1 MKTKLILAT
10 LACSSLITLNTHAMG
25 SKRPTPAP
33 APAPVTPSEP
43 VATPSPSTKP
53 TLDFG
58 PELAED
64 TYLNAGA
71 EIGAQVDDSQNDNEL
86 VGSTREMIN
95 TDSVDQCFSDE
106 APHEYFA
113 DQISYYAQEMLSDVP
128 AKVGYIGSYYGTSS
142 DDNNYFPTSLIRHP
156 LCTVSSSTLSQT
168 INKVPNQATIEKL
181 NRFAST
187 VNTLRQEVLD
197 GDQSAKKELLN
208 TWTRL
213 FSCLSYAESLST
225 ADTTTSKNVATKVA
239 PTGYRKPAGVKFYED
254 PAQDAA
260 SRLNIGMFQ
269 FTPNSAGNI
278 QPCIRAWNSVHQNKA
293 SCQINQ
299 KASQADLIKIL
310 GSSYQSFNAFCGV
323 HKLIQTF
330 AIQVN
335 TTKTSATHPSN
346 VVNGKLKAQEQRC
359 VTPHFQAGKAYNHF
373 GPFQNSTGS
382 NLDKLFTCI
391 ESSR

>member
-1 MKTKLILAT
+1 MKTKIILAT
-10 LACSSLITLNTHAMG
+10 LLCSLVSTHAQAMG
-25 SKRPTPAP
+25 SKKPSPSPAP
-33 APAPVTPSEP
+33 TPAPVTP
-43 VATPSPSTKP
+43 TPAPTTKP

-58 PELAED
+58 PELSED
-64 TYLNAGA
+64 AYLNAGA
-71 EIGAQVDDSQNDNEL
+71 EVGAQVDDSQNDNEL
-86 VGSTREMIN
+86 VGSPRQVIN
-95 TDSVDQCFSDE
+95 NDQVDQCFTDE

-113 DQISYYAQEMLSDVP
+113 DQISYYVQEMINDVP

-142 DDNNYFPTSLIRHP
+142 DDSAYFPTSLIRHP
-156 LCTVSSSTLSQT
+156 LCNVTSSTLSAT
-168 INKVPNQATIEKL
+168 INKVPGQATIDKL
-181 NRFAST
+181 NRFANT
-187 VNTLRQEVLD
+187 VNTLRQEVLS
-197 GDQSAKKELLN
+197 GDQSAKKELLS

-213 FSCLSYAESLST
+213 FSCLAYAESLST
-225 ADTTTSKNVATKVA
+225 ADTTTSKNVATKVG
-239 PTGYRKPAGVKFYED
+239 PSGYRKPAGVKFYED

-278 QPCIRAWNSVHQNKA
+278 QPCIRAWNSLNQNKT

-299 KASQADLIKIL
+299 KATQADLIKAL

-323 HKLIQTF
+323 HKLVQTF

-335 TTKTSATHPSN
+335 TTKSSATHPSN
-346 VVNGKLKAQEQRC
+346 VVNGKLKGFEQRC
-359 VTPHFQAGKAYNHF
+359 VSPHFQAGKAYNHF

>member
-1 MKTKLILAT
+1 MKTKIILAT
-10 LACSSLITLNTHAMG
+10 LLCTLVSTHAQAMG
-25 SKRPTPAP
+25 SKKPSPTPAP
-33 APAPVTPSEP
+33 NPAPVTP
-43 VATPSPSTKP
+43 TPAPSTKP

-58 PELAED
+58 PELSED
-64 TYLNAGA
+64 AYLNAGA
-71 EIGAQVDDSQNDNEL
+71 EVGAQVDDSQNDNEL
-86 VGSTREMIN
+86 VGSQRQVIN
-95 TDSVDQCFSDE
+95 SDQVDQCFNDE

-113 DQISYYAQEMLSDVP
+113 DQISYYVQEMISDVP

-142 DDNNYFPTSLIRHP
+142 DDNAYFPTSLIRHP
-156 LCTVSSSTLSQT
+156 LCNVTSSTLSAT
-168 INKVPNQATIEKL
+168 MSKVPGQATIDKL
-181 NRFAST
+181 NRFANT
-187 VNTLRQEVLD
+187 VNTLRQEVLS
-197 GDQSAKKELLN
+197 GDQSAKKELLS
-208 TWTRL
+208 TWTRM
-213 FSCLSYAESLST
+213 FSCLAYAESLST
-225 ADTTTSKNVATKVA
+225 ADTTTSKNVAAKVG
-239 PTGYRKPAGVKFYED
+239 PSGYRKPAGVKFYED

-278 QPCIRAWNSVHQNKA
+278 QPCIRAWNSLNQNKA
-293 SCQINQ
+293 SCQISQ
-299 KASQADLIKIL
+299 KATQADLIKAL

-323 HKLIQTF
+323 HKLVQTF

-346 VVNGKLKAQEQRC
+346 VVNGKLKGFEQRC
-359 VTPHFQAGKAYNHF
+359 VSPHFQAGKAYNHF